1 MIMVLVVVVE
11 VFVIVVV
18 VRVFLVVV
26 LVAMANVAVVT
37 AVVTGLSS
45 APTDPAMPLLWLR
58 CRRPGPHRCGASIHN
73 TASDAGR
80 PNVARTTGGV
90 FHRCHAAK
98 MHAT

>member
-45 APTDPAMPLLWLR
+45 APTDPPMPLLLF
-58 CRRPGPHRCGASIHN
+58 RRPGRHRCGASIRSM
-73 TASDAGR
+73 ASDAGR
-80 PNVARTTGGV
+80 PNVARTTGGI
-90 FHRCHAAK
+90 FRRCQVAK